1 MQILAELHQRHI
13 LLYAQGVRGAPG
25 HDRLH
30 RIPPKTMKMITLGD
44 TAIRISRIT
53 MVQRPYEYG
62 KWVIRIYTPDKP
74 NGIDGKFNTEQERN
88 NVYDAVIDAIEEE

>member
-1 MQILAELHQRHI
+1 
-13 LLYAQGVRGAPG
+13 
-25 HDRLH
+25 
-30 RIPPKTMKMITLGD
+30 MKMITLGD

-62 KWVIRIYTPDKP
+62 KYVIRIYTPDKP

-88 NVYDAVIDAIEEE
+88 NVYDAVIDAIEEEY

>member
-1 MQILAELHQRHI
+1 
-13 LLYAQGVRGAPG
+13 
-25 HDRLH
+25 
-30 RIPPKTMKMITLGD
+30 MKMITLGD

-74 NGIDGKFNTEQERN
+74 NGIDGKFNTEQERDQWATAEQGREALADMDFLGLDVN
-88 NVYDAVIDAIEEE
+88 DYERIPEGEHFRLIQK